1 MTEKQSWFQR
11 LRSGLTKS
19 SSKMTEGLAAI
30 LVKRRLDDETLEEI
44 EELLI
49 SADLGPVTAAA
60 LANDLRKARFSDE
73 VTDGE
78 VRGFLADRIAAL
90 LAPVAAPLDP
100 SAARPFVVLVVGV
113 NGVGKTT
120 TIGKLAE
127 RFRGEG
133 KRVMMAAGDTFRAA
147 AVAQLAI
154 WGERT
159 GATLIQ
165 KGEGAD
171 PAALAYEALE
181 RARREDIDVLLIDT
195 AGRLHNKAGLMEEL
209 AKIIRVLRKLE
220 PAAPHS
226 ILLVLDATTGQNAVQ
241 QVETFRSLVQV
252 NGLVVTKLDG
262 SSKGGILIA
271 LADKFKLPVHAIG
284 VGETAQDLQPFDPAD
299 FARSLMGVEPEP
311 EPPKIE
317 SIFAAFQN
325 RTG

>member
-1 MTEKQSWFQR
+1 MTEKLSWFQR
-11 LRSGLTKS
+11 LKQGLTKS
-19 SSKMTEGLAAI
+19 SSKLTEGLAAI
-30 LVKRRLDDETLEEI
+30 LVKRKLDQDTLDEI

-49 SADLGPVTAAA
+49 AADLGPATAAR
-60 LANDLRKARFSDE
+60 LAGDLGKSRFGKE
-73 VTDGE
+73 VTDDE
-78 VRGFLADRIAAL
+78 VKLFLADRVADL
-90 LAPVAAPLDP
+90 LAPVAIPLDP
-100 SAARPFVVLVVGV
+100 SVAKPFVVLVVGV

-127 RFRGEG
+127 HYRAQG

-159 GATLIQ
+159 GAPVVK

-181 RARREDIDVLLIDT
+181 RARSENIDILLIDT

-209 AKIIRVLRKLE
+209 AKVIRVLRKLD

-226 ILLVLDATTGQNAVQ
+226 TLLVLDASTGQNAIN
-241 QVETFRSLVQV
+241 QVETFRSLVNF

-262 SSKGGILIA
+262 SAKGGVLVA
-271 LADKFKLPVHAIG
+271 LAEKFKLPVHAIG
-284 VGETAQDLQPFDPAD
+284 VGETAQDFQAFDPKD
-299 FARSLMGVEPEP
+299 FARSLMGVEGP
-311 EPPKIE
+311 
-317 SIFAAFQN
+317 SS
-325 RTG
+325 